1 MDILLPNDQDGTG
14 RSFDEST
21 IDLLRLV
28 IESGTLTATKGA
40 MTPAFEAE
48 FAAMLGVGHAIACSS
63 GSAAVHSAIAA
74 LELEPGDEVITTSIT
89 DIGALAPLLYQ
100 GLVPVFA
107 DVDPMTGNVTAGT
120 VEAVWSERTRAVIA
134 THLFGNPAD
143 VPAIRRIAE
152 RTGAVVV
159 EDAAQAFLASK
170 DGAVVGTMG
179 HLGAFSFQQGKHI
192 TSGEGGVVV
201 TDDADLAHE
210 VRLFVNKSWPYGQP
224 DPDHR
229 KLGLNYRITELQSA
243 VLRAQLHRLP
253 ELVAHRARLAERF
266 ADGVADLDG
275 VTVVPPEEGDA
286 AVWWR
291 LPLIVDTDVLPGGV
305 DRISAGFRV
314 RGVGAAPRYIGK
326 PAFRCGV
333 FADQRTFG
341 SSSWPFSLARPE
353 AVDYSAERFPG
364 TFAFLDSVVVVPW
377 NEKFTEEHVD
387 LLVESVHDALERPV
401 VPSARTP

>member
-1 MDILLPNDQDGTG
+1 VDILLPNDQDGTG

-40 MTPAFEAE
+40 MTPALEAE

-74 LELEPGDEVITTSIT
+74 LEFEPGDEVITTAIT

-100 GLVPVFA
+100 GLIPVFA
-107 DVDPMTGNVTAGT
+107 DVDPLTGNVTSET

-143 VPAIRRIAE
+143 VPAIRRVAE
-152 RTGAVVV
+152 RSGAAVV

-170 DGAVVGTMG
+170 DGALVGTMG

-192 TSGEGGVVV
+192 TSGEGGIVV

-266 ADGVADLDG
+266 ADGVADLDA
-275 VTVVPPEEGDA
+275 VTVVPPKEGDA
-286 AVWWR
+286 AAWWR
-291 LPLIVDTDVLPGGV
+291 LPLMVDNAVLPGGV
-305 DRISAGFRV
+305 DRISAGFRA

-341 SSSWPFSLARPE
+341 SSSWPFTLARPE

-387 LLVESVHDALERPV
+387 LLVETVYDSLDLSFVSSV
-401 VPSARTP
+401 RTP